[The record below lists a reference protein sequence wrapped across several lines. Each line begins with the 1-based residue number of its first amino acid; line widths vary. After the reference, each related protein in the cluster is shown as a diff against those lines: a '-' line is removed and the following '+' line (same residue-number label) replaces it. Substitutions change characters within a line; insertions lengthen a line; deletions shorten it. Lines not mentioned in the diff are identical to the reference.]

1 MKREDISRA
10 VGDIDTAYI
19 EEAAEEP
26 HHSRRPWVKWALP
39 LAACF
44 LLICAAVL
52 PTGVP
57 ADGAPPP
64 NGGTPVSGEAD
75 GAPPSNG
82 GTAVSGEADSAAKIE
97 TDEEIVPEC
106 DTDQREAVCRQ
117 LRFNDARLLAVSG
130 DINLSAED
138 FVPMS
143 RAELLAYFGTALPV
157 SQALPSLRPL
167 SPEPAD
173 YGLYRSSGGE
183 IYRDGN
189 AFPFVSGDGSQR
201 VDILLSKASHYVC
214 VTPEPTEDEALH
226 FTAVNG
232 RDLAVFRD
240 GGTLY
245 VEWMQSGVGWR
256 VQAQG
261 LSDEDF
267 VQLLTVLVKPVEHVP
282 EQTLTGRIQT
292 LDPYAHALWVAAE
305 DGSGGVRVELPADTQ
320 MDTLQLGDRVTVTW
334 TGECATLQTVWA
346 EQLVDLS

>member
-19 EEAAEEP
+19 EEAAGEP

-44 LLICAAVL
+44 LLICTAVL
-52 PTGVP
+52 PAGVP
-57 ADGAPPP
+57 GD
-64 NGGTPVSGEAD
+64 SD
-75 GAPPSNG
+75 PPSNG

-97 TDEEIVPEC
+97 TDEEIVPEYN
-106 DTDQREAVCRQ
+106 TESEEAVYCQ

-130 DINLSAED
+130 DIDLSAED

-167 SPEPAD
+167 FPEPAD
-173 YGLYRSSGGE
+173 YGLYRSSRGQ

-201 VDILLSKASHYVC
+201 VDILLSKASHYAC
-214 VTPEPTEDEALH
+214 VTPEPTEDETLC
-226 FTAVNG
+226 FTPVNG

-261 LSDEDF
+261 LSEEDF
-267 VQLLTVLVKPVEHVP
+267 VQLLTMLVKPVEHVP

-292 LDPYAHALWVAAE
+292 LDPCAHALWVAAE

-320 MDTLQLGDRVTVTW
+320 MDTFQLGDRVTVTW

-346 EQLVDLS
+346 AQLVTFTTL